1 LEGSSPDPQ
10 AHDNQLHDIPDT
22 EAMDEAVADFLR
34 RFEKRGTGQ
43 LSGYHRLHA
52 ALSRL
57 LLPGKVDQMGVS
69 IYNAIEAGMLP
80 QMD

>member
-1 LEGSSPDPQ
+1 
-10 AHDNQLHDIPDT
+10 
-22 EAMDEAVADFLR
+22 MDEAVADFLR

-43 LSGYHRLHA
+43 LSGYYRLHA